1 VIDLHCHLLPGLDDG
16 PPDIAGSLAM
26 ARAAVASGT
35 TTMVATPHI
44 DHRWNVRPR
53 EIARRASIVATAL
66 ESEGIALELLTGGEL
81 DLSRLADLSAAELDE
96 LRLGNGPYLLVE
108 SSLSPTAGDFD
119 MLILRIHERGEPI
132 LLAHPERSPLFQRE
146 PERLRQLV
154 DAGVLCSITAGS
166 IDGRF
171 GQAVRS
177 FTLDILREGLAHDV
191 ASDSHDAARRPPGIA
206 AALGRAEPDLPG
218 LAAQVGWLTELAPAA
233 ILAGAPLPPRPQLS

>member
-1 VIDLHCHLLPGLDDG
+1 VIDLHCHLLPALDDG
-16 PPDIAGSLAM
+16 PSDMAGSLEM

-44 DHRWNVRPR
+44 DSRWNVRPR
-53 EIARRASIVATAL
+53 EIARRAAIVAAAL

-81 DLSRLADLSAAELDE
+81 DLSRLADLTADE
-96 LRLGNGPYLLVE
+96 RDEMRLGNGPYLLLE

-119 MLILRIHERGEPI
+119 MLILRIHQRGEPI

-146 PERLRQLV
+146 PERLRHLV

-171 GQAVRS
+171 GQAVRT
-177 FTLDILREGLAHDV
+177 FTLQILREGLAHDV
-191 ASDSHDAARRPPGIA
+191 ASDSHDAARRPPGLA

-218 LAAQVGWLTELAPAA
+218 LAAQVDWLTQLAPSA
-233 ILAGAPLPPRPQLS
+233 ILAGAPLPPRPTLG